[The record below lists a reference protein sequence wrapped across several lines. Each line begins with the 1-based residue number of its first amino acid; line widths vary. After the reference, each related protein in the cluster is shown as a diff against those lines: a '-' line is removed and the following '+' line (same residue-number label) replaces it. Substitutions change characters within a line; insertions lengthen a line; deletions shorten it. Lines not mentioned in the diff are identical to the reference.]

1 MARKA
6 QKKRSPKPASGKGN
20 QWLYVDPARVRFQHS
35 RIRPSFSGCGRSVEE
50 TLESIRNKELAPSDL
65 PPIQVGLHFNELH
78 HLCWKLAH
86 RGVLG
91 VSNLISF
98 FITTGDCGTGGS

>member
-6 QKKRSPKPASGKGN
+6 QKKRNPKQASGKGN

-50 TLESIRNKELAPSDL
+50 TLESIRNNELAPSDL
-65 PPIQVGLHFNELH
+65 PPIQVGLHGELEAYYFNIACRLSHFFLH
-78 HLCWKLAH
+78 HE
-86 RGVLG
+86 
-91 VSNLISF
+91 
-98 FITTGDCGTGGS
+98 TGDRGAGGS